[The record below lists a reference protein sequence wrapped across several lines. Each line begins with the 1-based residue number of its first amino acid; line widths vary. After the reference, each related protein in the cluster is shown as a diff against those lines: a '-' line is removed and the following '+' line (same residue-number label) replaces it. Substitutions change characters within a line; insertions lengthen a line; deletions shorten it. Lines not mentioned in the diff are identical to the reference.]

1 MLSVYTFGD
10 FDVRVDGK
18 SVLETKGYPH
28 RMMKLFKYFLTFKGK
43 KLLPENIVDD
53 LWSDNDYVDPKNVL
67 RTQISRVRKMIEM
80 EVDKDKSFYTIEYK
94 NGYYVFEI
102 NDNSTLD
109 NELFENYL
117 VEGNLLKE
125 IDSDRS
131 LLLLEKGLK
140 LYKGE
145 YLQEMDYEEWLVPIR
160 NRYHRLY
167 LQGLF
172 NYIEI
177 LKQKNMHQEIVNI
190 CEEAIHHEPYGE
202 NLHIYFIEAL
212 MEVGEKRYAM
222 SHYEYITSRL
232 YNHLGIKPSPRMKM
246 IYKQL
251 QLDEENIENTI
262 NFNCIE
268 SELEGNHGNSGALI
282 CEPYYFKFLYNLEIR
297 KKSRDT
303 EDSRFL
309 GIITIEDRGPI
320 ILTEKD
326 QRGSMETL
334 INIVYNNLRK
344 DDVLSKWNDKQ
355 LVSLHYDLIEN
366 DLNIIINRLK
376 QKFKE
381 QITDKNI
388 RLNIRFKPMKDS
400 I

>member
-1 MLSVYTFGD
+1 MLKVYTFGD
-10 FDVRVDGK
+10 FDVKVDDK

-28 RMMKLFKYFLTFKGK
+28 RMLKLFKYFLTFRGK
-43 KLLPENIVDD
+43 KLLPENIVND
-53 LWSDNDYVDPKNVL
+53 LWSDNDYIDPKNVI
-67 RTQISRVRKMIEM
+67 RTQISRVRKMIETV
-80 EVDKDKSFYTIEYK
+80 EDEDKSFYKIDYK
-94 NGYYVFEI
+94 NGYYVFDMG
-102 NDNSTLD
+102 DNFILD

-117 VEGNLLKE
+117 TEGKLLK
-125 IDSDRS
+125 DTDPDKS
-131 LLLLEKGLK
+131 LLLLRLGLE

-177 LKQKNMHQEIVNI
+177 LKQKNMNQEIVNI

-212 MEVGEKRYAM
+212 IQIEEKRYAM

-232 YNHLGIKPSPRMKM
+232 YSHLGIKPSPRMKM
-246 IYKQL
+246 LYKQL

-262 NFNCIE
+262 NFNSIE
-268 SELEGNHGNSGALI
+268 AELGEDDRSSGALI

-297 KKSRDT
+297 KKSRNTQDN
-303 EDSRFL
+303 RFL
-309 GIITIEDRGPI
+309 GIITIEDKGFIP
-320 ILTEKD
+320 LTEEDRKK
-326 QRGSMETL
+326 SMDIL
-334 INIVYNNLRK
+334 VNIVYNNLRK
-344 DDVLSKWNDKQ
+344 DDVLSKWNDSQ
-355 LVSLHYDLIEN
+355 IVSLHYDLMEN
-366 DLNIIINRLK
+366 DLNIIVNRLK

-381 QITDKNI
+381 KITDKNI
-388 RLNIRFKPMKDS
+388 ILNIKFKPMKDG

>member
-1 MLSVYTFGD
+1 MLKVYTFGD
-10 FDVRVDGK
+10 FDVKVDDK

-43 KLLPENIVDD
+43 KLLPENIVED
-53 LWSDNDYVDPKNVL
+53 LWGDNDYIDPKSVL
-67 RTQISRVRKMIEM
+67 RTQISRVRNMIEIG
-80 EVDKDKSFYTIEYK
+80 EDKDKSFYKIDYK
-94 NGYYVFEI
+94 NGYYVFEMG
-102 NDNSTLD
+102 DNSALD

-117 VEGNLLKE
+117 AEGNLLKDE
-125 IDSDRS
+125 DPDKS
-131 LLLLEKGLK
+131 LLLLRKGLE

-190 CEEAIHHEPYGE
+190 CEEAIHYEPYGE

-212 MEVGEKRYAM
+212 IQIEEKRYAM

-232 YNHLGIKPSPRMKM
+232 YSHLEIKPSPRMKM
-246 IYKQL
+246 LYKQL

-262 NFNCIE
+262 NLNSIE
-268 SELEGNHGNSGALI
+268 VELGGDYGNSGALI

-297 KKSRDT
+297 KKSRNTQDN
-303 EDSRFL
+303 RFL
-309 GIITIEDRGPI
+309 GIITIED
-320 ILTEKD
+320 K
-326 QRGSMETL
+326 GSISLSEEDMKKAMDTL

-344 DDVLSKWNDKQ
+344 DDVLSKWNESQ

-376 QKFKE
+376 QKLKE
-381 QITDKNI
+381 QISNKNI
-388 RLNIRFKPMKDS
+388 NLNIKFKPVKDS